1 MFDIKKLNPNNIK
14 PEDIP
19 EDKILEAFEK
29 LQEYCSENDIN
40 MKEFICND
48 DNIVKASEIIHSK
61 LNMAQR
67 AILSKKKITSL
78 IETHI
83 DFIRAKVE
91 ELSKNKEIKSAK
103 TQNAMKDLDD
113 LF

>member
-1 MFDIKKLNPNNIK
+1 MFDLKKLNPANIK

-19 EDKILEAFEK
+19 EDKIIEAFDK
-29 LQEYCSENDIN
+29 LKEYCHENNID
-40 MKEFICND
+40 MKKFMCD
-48 DNIVKASEIIHSK
+48 DENIARAGEIIHSK
-61 LNMAQR
+61 LNMTQR

-83 DFIRAKVE
+83 DFIRNKVD
-91 ELSKNKEIKSAK
+91 ELSENEDAKIEKNKS
-103 TQNAMKDLDD
+103 AMKDLDD